1 MLIIHRPLSTY
12 SLNVTINSHT
22 NGQLLLRLFMFL
34 FKIVTSVFE
43 IVFYLIAGGGS
54 TGAAPEQTPDLLIV
68 WIAKGAT
75 TALLPPGLLGG
86 GGGGGDRPIP
96 RGQLANATGQLR
108 GTVQISK
115 PHKHTPTFVLSCIRR
130 HNGKKSVF
138 Y

>member
-1 MLIIHRPLSTY
+1 
-12 SLNVTINSHT
+12 
-22 NGQLLLRLFMFL
+22 MFL

-86 GGGGGDRPIP
+86 GGGGDRPIP

-115 PHKHTPTFVLSCIRR
+115 PHKHTFVLSCMRR
-130 HNGKKSVF
+130 HNGKKSVS